1 MAKKKMEKRKEKSI
15 EMNTNVVGRETAEH
29 LQGGTPQSR
38 ERVNH
43 SLRRKHVHNRGV
55 SVIKE
60 RK

>member
-1 MAKKKMEKRKEKSI
+1 MEKRKEKSI